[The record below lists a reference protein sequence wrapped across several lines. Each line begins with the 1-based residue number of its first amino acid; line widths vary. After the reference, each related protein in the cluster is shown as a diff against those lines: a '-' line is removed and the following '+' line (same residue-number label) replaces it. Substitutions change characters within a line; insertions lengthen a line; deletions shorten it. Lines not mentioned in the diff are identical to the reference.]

1 MTGSGTEVSGRLG
14 GTGDAIADHRPVLP
28 SFRLSE
34 LEEVVDGADH
44 RPLGS
49 DLIKPSQQ
57 ELPEASGVLD
67 LPEDGFDHLFAQPVT
82 ASPAGPLQRLRHGA
96 HQRHVGQ
103 LTTARSMR
111 LPVTGSPGG
120 R

>member
-1 MTGSGTEVSGRLG
+1 
-14 GTGDAIADHRPVLP
+14 
-28 SFRLSE
+28 
-34 LEEVVDGADH
+34 VDGADH

-111 LPVTGSPGG
+111 LPVTGSPGRQIAPDPALLQRNQVGLG
-120 R
+120 RKAGIA